1 MGPHPAARHH
11 AWVKIALSWVPR
23 ICCPGGSCQIP
34 GVGAPV
40 CITMARVLGLTLILL
55 GLFLMYAVCAP
66 IAQLPGQSVFKH
78 LFLM

>member
-1 MGPHPAARHH
+1 LGENCIVLGAAHLLPRRE
-11 AWVKIALSWVPR
+11 LPDSWR
-23 ICCPGGSCQIP
+23 R
-34 GVGAPV
+34 APV